1 MAALVFQKLLVHKLQ
16 APRFSGLKP
25 LDLMFA
31 AVKQLAETAL
41 SFQSLPGQPFAA

>member
-1 MAALVFQKLLVHKLQ
+1 MAVLVFQKLL
-16 APRFSGLKP
+16 GLKP

-41 SFQSLPGQPFAA
+41 SFQSLPAQPFAA